1 MCVIISVRDA
11 HVRSTLCIYRP
22 ITHNGSTVSNS
33 TRIQYCSRSFVCSLS
48 SISTATCMY
57 RPYSTSEFLNTKL
70 LPVFFQPTKL
80 KWLVFEIS
88 SNALICRQL

>member
-1 MCVIISVRDA
+1 MYGVLYVSIALSHIMVVRLVIVRGY
-11 HVRSTLCIYRP
+11 S
-22 ITHNGSTVSNS
+22 
-33 TRIQYCSRSFVCSLS
+33 SRSFVCSLS
-48 SISTATCMY
+48 SISTA
-57 RPYSTSEFLNTKL
+57 YSTSEFLNTKL

>member
-1 MCVIISVRDA
+1 MYGVLYVSIALSHIMVVRLVIVRGY
-11 HVRSTLCIYRP
+11 S
-22 ITHNGSTVSNS
+22 
-33 TRIQYCSRSFVCSLS
+33 SRSFVCSLS